1 MSHYIPDRDPE
12 FDVWFTNFQLYTAAH
27 AAELGLTPAQAL
39 EIQVSKATW
48 GLAYNNHIASK
59 NKAMADKTTKDD
71 KRKDGER
78 VIRRYTGFIQNR
90 PETTDGQM
98 KRSFSEIKSWV
109 E

>member
-1 MSHYIPDRDPE
+1 MSDFIPDRDPE
-12 FDVWFTNFQLYTAAH
+12 FDSWFTNFQLYTAAN
-27 AAELGLTPAQAL
+27 AAALGLTPAQAL
-39 EIQVSKATW
+39 EIQVAKASW
-48 GLAYNNHIASK
+48 GLSYNNNIAAQ
-59 NKAMADKTTKDD
+59 NAAMATKAAKDD